1 MNSRNVK
8 RQMRIRKN
16 IKPSVD
22 RPRLSVHRSN
32 RYVYA
37 QIITI
42 DGQSIC
48 GLSEKVITEK
58 GMSRIDQAQKL
69 GREIAKL
76 AAAKKITEVVF
87 DKGRFAYH
95 GKIKAIAEGAR
106 EGGLKF

>member
-1 MNSRNVK
+1 MNSTRVK

-16 IKPSVD
+16 ITASEV

-32 RYVYA
+32 KYCYA
-37 QIITI
+37 QIITSE
-42 DGQSIC
+42 GKSVC
-48 GLSEKVITEK
+48 GLSEKVISKK
-58 GMSRIDQAQKL
+58 GESRNDSAMQL

-76 AAAKKITEVVF
+76 ALQNKISSVVF

-106 EGGLKF
+106 EGGLHF